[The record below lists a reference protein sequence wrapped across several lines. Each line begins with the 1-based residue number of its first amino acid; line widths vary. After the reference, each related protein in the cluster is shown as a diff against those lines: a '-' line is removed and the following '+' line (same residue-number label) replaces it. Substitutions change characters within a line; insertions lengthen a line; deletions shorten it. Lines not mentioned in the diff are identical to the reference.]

1 MNIDVKI
8 NNEEALKAYKIFG
21 DLGKGAYGTVRMGIN
36 QRNDER
42 VAVKVYDKRKLD
54 EINKIRNLEREI
66 NILAVLDHPIIA
78 RLKEAIETPT

>member
-1 MNIDVKI
+1 LNIDVKI

-54 EINKIRNLEREI
+54 
-66 NILAVLDHPIIA
+66 
-78 RLKEAIETPT
+78 